1 MKLAGYLMNLRKQKR
16 FVTINLAANEF
27 KTRGVE
33 DQDPL
38 YHLDGII
45 EKVGEDFLL
54 LDCGDVMAFEHDKV
68 IVAIP
73 FYSIAFIEEN

>member
-1 MKLAGYLMNLRKQKR
+1 MYSSTLPSTSALDG
-16 FVTINLAANEF
+16 
-27 KTRGVE
+27 GGC
-33 DQDPL
+33 PL